1 MYNILFL
8 KIAPS
13 IKNVWSEYFF
23 FSFCTVNF
31 CEDSIYTVNASEN
44 IVKNLTFERIFV
56 GKYSSSKEKCEPNTV
71 NGMCFFHFFH
81 FLSLPKGK
89 CKVCERYKLSRSE
102 IRALCLK
109 QSSGS
114 RNINLS
120 TQSSASNVIDMI
132 HIPVQKLA
140 ESQFMSLKNKCL
152 I

>member
-13 IKNVWSEYFF
+13 IKNVWSEYVF

-114 RNINLS
+114 RSINLS